1 MPTIGTSDLTVAP
14 LCLGGN
20 TFGWTSDEETSL
32 RVLSE
37 FAASGGNFVDT
48 ADAYSAWIPGNSGGE
63 SETILGKWFA
73 TAGNRADIVLATKV
87 AKHPEFRGLAPENI
101 ARAAE
106 GSLQRLQSDY
116 IDLYYAH
123 EEDPN
128 TPIAESVAAFAELQK
143 AGKVRHI
150 GLSNFSADSIR
161 EWIAAADEQ
170 GVARPVALQ
179 PHYNLV
185 YRADFENNLRP
196 VAEEFGL
203 GVVPYFSLA
212 AGLLTGKYASAQDI
226 AGARAGA
233 VSGYVSEEAFAVVAK
248 LREIAESHG
257 VEPASVALRW
267 LALQPTVVAPIAS
280 ARTVEQ
286 VAPLLASDLELSPDE
301 LADLDSLSA
310 LIGA

>member
-20 TFGWTSDEETSL
+20 TFGWTSNEETSL

-37 FAASGGNFVDT
+37 FAAGGGNFVDT
-48 ADAYSAWIPGNSGGE
+48 ADAYTAWIPGNSGGE
-63 SETILGKWFA
+63 SETIIGKWFA

-87 AKHPEFRGLAPENI
+87 AKHPDFRGLAPENI

-106 GSLQRLQSDY
+106 ASLQRLQSDY

-123 EEDPN
+123 EEDPK

-143 AGKVRHI
+143 AGKVRYV
-150 GLSNFSADSIR
+150 GLSNFSADSVR
-161 EWIAAADEQ
+161 EWISAADEQ
-170 GVARPVALQ
+170 GVERPVALQ

-185 YRADFENNLRP
+185 HRADFEDNLRP

-226 AGARAGA
+226 SGARAGA
-233 VSGYVSEEAFAVVAK
+233 VSGYASEDEFAVVAK
-248 LREIAESHG
+248 VREIAESHG

-267 LALQPTVVAPIAS
+267 LALQPTIVAPIAS

-286 VAPLLASDLELSPDE
+286 VAPLLASDLELSADE
-301 LADLDSLSA
+301 LAALDSLSA
-310 LIGA
+310 LIRS

>member
-20 TFGWTSDEETSL
+20 TFGWTSNEETSL

-37 FAASGGNFVDT
+37 FAAGGGNFVDT
-48 ADAYSAWIPGNSGGE
+48 ADAYTAWIPGNSGGE
-63 SETILGKWFA
+63 SETIIGKWFA

-87 AKHPEFRGLAPENI
+87 AKHPDFRGLAPENI

-106 GSLQRLQSDY
+106 ASLQRLQSDY

-123 EEDPN
+123 EEDPK

-143 AGKVRHI
+143 AGKVRYV
-150 GLSNFSADSIR
+150 GLSNFSADSVR
-161 EWIAAADEQ
+161 EWISAADEQ
-170 GVARPVALQ
+170 GVERPVALQ

-185 YRADFENNLRP
+185 HRADFEDNLRP

-226 AGARAGA
+226 SGARAGA
-233 VSGYVSEEAFAVVAK
+233 VSGYASEEAFAVVAK
-248 LREIAESHG
+248 VREIAKSHG

-267 LALQPTVVAPIAS
+267 LALQPTIVAPIAS

-286 VAPLLASDLELSPDE
+286 VAPLLASDLELSADE
-301 LADLDSLSA
+301 LAALDSLSA
-310 LIGA
+310 LIRS